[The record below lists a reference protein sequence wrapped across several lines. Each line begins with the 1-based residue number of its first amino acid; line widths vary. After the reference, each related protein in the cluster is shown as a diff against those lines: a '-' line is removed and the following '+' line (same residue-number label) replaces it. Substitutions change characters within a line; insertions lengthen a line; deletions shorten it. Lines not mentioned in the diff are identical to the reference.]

1 MSSDRIFW
9 HNRYFSSR
17 VQSRKGMFLMF
28 VEWKLI
34 WNSRLLCI
42 IYFYC
47 AERES
52 YFFFFSCFPKPCHYK
67 DVLHSSKNSQNFR
80 TGGTSWNISCESI
93 YENSNVECPKSEPFN
108 KHSGSKIDKSNG
120 TKISGKNC
128 LKFGY
133 TLYARLSFSSD
144 RNSGKMFHSGAVD
157 GKALFYSPLK
167 IFEYS
172 SRESV
177 VVRLSIL
184 GFRNSS
190 FFM

>member
-1 MSSDRIFW
+1 MKPPFTL
-9 HNRYFSSR
+9 HNLFLLRGARKLFFLFQLLSQTLPLQGCFAFIQKFSKFQNGRYQLKHFL
-17 VQSRKGMFLMF
+17 RKY
-28 VEWKLI
+28 I
-34 WNSRLLCI
+34 
-42 IYFYC
+42 
-47 AERES
+47 
-52 YFFFFSCFPKPCHYK
+52 
-67 DVLHSSKNSQNFR
+67 
-80 TGGTSWNISCESI
+80 
-93 YENSNVECPKSEPFN
+93 ECPKSEPFN

-144 RNSGKMFHSGAVD
+144 RNSRKMFHSGAVD